1 LKLCSQ
7 CRYFYHGHKNEPSLC
22 TNRKSKKFPNKISKN
37 GHDHVCALFR
47 PPKHNHSL
55 DLPKVKKKDDS
66 HDHPIAGTLAELGRL
81 RYIENLRGACLDREI
96 WVLATGPSLEDIPD
110 DFLRVDE
117 TVSPDEEGNTVPKIA
132 ITVKEAGIAFPDST
146 YNLWTFRDRAL
157 RHIYLPRGMIPNNFR
172 RFIFSIFKLSRQN
185 YFGKQS
191 PRATYMRFHQG
202 GTLAIMK
209 NVCDSI
215 IAGNSSTYCGVM
227 TITHLAIEAAI
238 VLGASK
244 VSLVGCDHGFPDGKL
259 RAQTRGMSQGYCWS
273 SNDLYGY
280 EMQIPGTNFLADYF
294 RPHGV
299 EIVRYYHG
307 KGYERIGEPVSKDE

>member
-1 LKLCSQ
+1 MAKICRQ
-7 CRYFYHGHKNEPSLC
+7 CRYFYHGHKGKPTLC
-22 TNRKSKKFPNKISKN
+22 TNRHSKKFPSDISRN

-47 PPKHNHSL
+47 PIKSYHLMTKSKNKPHNH
-55 DLPKVKKKDDS
+55 PV
-66 HDHPIAGTLAELGRL
+66 AGTLAEYKGKL
-81 RYIENLRGACLDREI
+81 RYIESLRGAHPDREI
-96 WVLATGPSLEDIPD
+96 WVFATGPSLDNIPD

-117 TVSPDEEGNTVPKIA
+117 TIPPDEKGNTVPKIA

-146 YNLWTFRDRAL
+146 YNLWAFRDYAL
-157 RHIYLPRGMIPNNFR
+157 RHIYLPRGMVPNNFR
-172 RFIFSIFKLSRQN
+172 RFIFSVCKLSRSN

-191 PRATYMRFHQG
+191 LRAIYIRFYQG
-202 GTLAIMK
+202 GTLAVMK

-215 IAGNSSTYCGVM
+215 IARNSSTYCGVM
-227 TITHLAIEAAI
+227 TITHLAIEVAI

-244 VSLVGCDHGFPDGKL
+244 VSLVGCDHGFPNGKL
-259 RAQTRGMSQGYCWS
+259 RAQTRGMSQGYGWS
-273 SNDLYGY
+273 GNDLHGY